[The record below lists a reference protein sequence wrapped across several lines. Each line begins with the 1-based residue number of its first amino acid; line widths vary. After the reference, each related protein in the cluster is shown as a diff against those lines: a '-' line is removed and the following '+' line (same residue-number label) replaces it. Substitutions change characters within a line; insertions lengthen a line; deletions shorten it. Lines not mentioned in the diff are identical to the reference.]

1 MSLLRACEK
10 LSWKIKGNALSISLD
25 YKMALIQLRTTLK
38 LPAIVPRKINKMA
51 TPGTAAPTP
60 MNEGVSIAML
70 KNAELAHE
78 GTATTL

>member
-1 MSLLRACEK
+1 
-10 LSWKIKGNALSISLD
+10 
-25 YKMALIQLRTTLK
+25 MALIQLRTTLK

-51 TPGTAAPTP
+51 MPGTAAPTP
-60 MNEGVSIAML
+60 MNEGVSIAIL